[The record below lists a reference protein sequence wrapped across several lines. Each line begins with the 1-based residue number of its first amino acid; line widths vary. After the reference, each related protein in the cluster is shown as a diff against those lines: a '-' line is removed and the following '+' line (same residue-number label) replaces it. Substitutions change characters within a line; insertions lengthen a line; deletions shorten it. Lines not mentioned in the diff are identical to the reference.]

1 MTQAHQLPDL
11 PYSLDALE
19 PYISK
24 ETLKYHHGKH
34 HAGYIKKLNN
44 AIEGTEYSDKSLEQ
58 IIATAEGSVFNNAA
72 QVWNHTFY
80 WQCLGPAAAAEP
92 QNEIG
97 RAIERDF
104 ASLDD
109 FKQRFTAAAT
119 SLFGS
124 GWTWLVINQKGELE
138 IVNTENADTPLRY
151 GQVPLLTC
159 DVWEHAYYLDYQNAR
174 PDYLQAFWKLVNW
187 EFVNTQFTATET
199 GKPQAVSSISAGR

>member
-34 HAGYIKKLNN
+34 HAGYINKLNN
-44 AIEGTEYSDKSLEQ
+44 AIAGTEYSGKSLEQ

-80 WQCLGPAAAAEP
+80 WQCLGPATKGELE
-92 QNEIG
+92 NEIG
-97 RAIERDF
+97 SAIERDF
-104 ASLDD
+104 ASPDD
-109 FKQRFTAAAT
+109 FKQRFTEAAT

-124 GWTWLVINQKGELE
+124 GWTWLVINPKSELE
-138 IVNTENADTPLRY
+138 IVNTENADTPLRH

-174 PDYLQAFWKLVNW
+174 PEYLQAFWKLVNW
-187 EFVNTQFTATET
+187 EFVNRQYLTAET
-199 GKPQAVSSISAGR
+199 GAPHAVSR